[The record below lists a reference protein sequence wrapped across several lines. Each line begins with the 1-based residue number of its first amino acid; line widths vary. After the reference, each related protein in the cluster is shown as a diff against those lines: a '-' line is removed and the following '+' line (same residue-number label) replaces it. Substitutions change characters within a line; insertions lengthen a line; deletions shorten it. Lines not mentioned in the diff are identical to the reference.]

1 MMGRRRFVFLSEWR
15 FFASSRRF
23 FAARPGRV
31 GLRLG
36 GGFLSASANSATKR
50 SRQSSRLRPCVRW
63 RSELTIST
71 PSCVNLLANLSTNNW
86 RCLSSNDGL
95 CTTSKRSSTRVF
107 TLFTFCPPAPELRE
121 KAKPNSARGMF
132 RVLVISSDSMIEHFH
147 TSRLN

>member
-36 GGFLSASANSATKR
+36 GGGLSASVNNATKR

-63 RSELTIST
+63 RSELIINT
-71 PSCVNLLANLSTNNW
+71 PSCVRRCANFSNNNW
-86 RCLSSNDGL
+86 RCPSPKEWL
-95 CTTSKRSSTRVF
+95 CATSKRSSARVF

-121 KAKPNSARGMF
+121 KAKFNSAVGIAN
-132 RVLVISSDSMIEHFH
+132 VLVILSGSMMKYFH
-147 TSRLN
+147 TSRGN